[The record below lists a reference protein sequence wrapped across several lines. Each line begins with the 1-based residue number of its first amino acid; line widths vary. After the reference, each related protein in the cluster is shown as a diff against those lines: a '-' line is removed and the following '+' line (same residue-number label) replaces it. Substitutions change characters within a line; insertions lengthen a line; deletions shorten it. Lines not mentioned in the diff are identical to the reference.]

1 MFIHIGLVSLTT
13 TGYSSMKIEYSR
25 RIDGKVNKWKQVMAS
40 AIDNDLYEEIMEG
53 GNKFL
58 DCPVWVIEDVLTEN
72 EYQFSIR
79 KKNKR

>member
-1 MFIHIGLVSLTT
+1 
-13 TGYSSMKIEYSR
+13 MKVEYSR

-58 DCPVWVIEDVLTEN
+58 DCPVWVIEDVLTKN
-72 EYQFSIR
+72 EYQFSIK

>member
-1 MFIHIGLVSLTT
+1 
-13 TGYSSMKIEYSR
+13 MKVEYSR

-72 EYQFSIR
+72 DLRILLYYSNK
-79 KKNKR
+79 KKNNR

>member
-1 MFIHIGLVSLTT
+1 MSTHIGLVLSTT
-13 TGYSSMKIEYSR
+13 TGYSSMKVEYSR
-25 RIDGKVNKWKQVMAS
+25 RLDGKVNKWKQVMAS
-40 AIDNDLYEEIMEG
+40 SIDNDLYEEIMEG

-72 EYQFSIR
+72 EYQFGIR